1 MNDRIQTKNKRMNRK
16 LRYFYLRFIRLKATP
31 EHLARGFAIGIFWG
45 MFPLPGLQ
53 MLTAIVTAAFLRGSK
68 IAAIAGTWLGNPL
81 TTVPLA
87 ALNFHVGQTLLG
99 RTWTSLPTE
108 TLRSFDDFWKL
119 GSAAIS
125 AYLLGCLVTGIL
137 GGLGSYLVG
146 IPLISLIQKQAKTK
160 RHRRTVT
167 AVTPWHKRSR
177 IK

>member
-1 MNDRIQTKNKRMNRK
+1 MNRK

-31 EHLARGFAIGIFWG
+31 EHIARGFAIGIFWG

-99 RTWTSLPTE
+99 RTWTSLPNT
-108 TLRSFDDFWKL
+108 TLRSIEDVWNL
-119 GSAAIS
+119 GSATIS
-125 AYLLGCLVTGIL
+125 AYLLGCLVTGTL
-137 GGLGSYLVG
+137 GALIAYLVG
-146 IPLISLIQKQAKTK
+146 IPLIDFIQKQSKIK
-160 RHRRTVT
+160 RRR
-167 AVTPWHKRSR
+167 
-177 IK
+177 